1 MQTLREVKTEMY
13 QNMKDRFND
22 FLSEEERYI
31 VDNLKSDID
40 ESWKDITYTED
51 EACDIVCQ
59 SLDWMYLTDTE
70 NACWEAWYIRGYEV
84 ALNELMNHFKSIN
97 MCDEA
102 MNKDSKIFTSIK
114 LEDMINNL
122 LTN

>member
-1 MQTLREVKTEMY
+1 MQTLKEVKIEMY
-13 QNMKDRFND
+13 NNMKDRYND

-59 SLDWMYLTDTE
+59 SLDWICSMTDVE
-70 NACWEAWYIRGYEV
+70 NTCWEAWYIRWYEV
-84 ALNELMNHFKSIN
+84 ALQWLQ
-97 MCDEA
+97 
-102 MNKDSKIFTSIK
+102 
-114 LEDMINNL
+114 NNIPDRSESLDYIDYL